1 LGGILFGRPS
11 CTPTD
16 VDDAAD
22 DLEGDMADATDS
34 PDPILERASGGTG
47 GSRDSVSDSY
57 KTALAA
63 CAKAD
68 HPQACVRQ
76 LKRFAGSPLYKSMA
90 DNPAAQVRFWTN
102 LGRGLSDGTVDLE
115 TLKALNRVGANYAV
129 GFGPGGSVSLDFIGG
144 SIGGG
149 DGLTQPVAPDFITN
163 VMRGIQ
169 VGVTAL
175 FGIAAGFSLGLA
187 VGTTAAL
194 GAAVGLGILALALVG
209 VAAYTQVQSIRERN
223 NEQLKF
229 LVQSNTYEKN
239 PCGSK
244 LADGIFD
251 LLATSA
257 EAVVGN
263 PGLIGGDES
272 AKLRIS
278 RKTVATSVWGGISLG
293 FGAKVGVSGFLDEY
307 PLAAKFTPVEESQFG
322 NIAPEHAE
330 KKLIEEIGRRSNS
343 ASIGQVYMFVR
354 QPNFKGVCIGC
365 DISFMR
371 LLNKEEALKFV

>member
-1 LGGILFGRPS
+1 
-11 CTPTD
+11 
-16 VDDAAD
+16 
-22 DLEGDMADATDS
+22 
-34 PDPILERASGGTG
+34 
-47 GSRDSVSDSY
+47 
-57 KTALAA
+57 
-63 CAKAD
+63 
-68 HPQACVRQ
+68 
-76 LKRFAGSPLYKSMA
+76 MA

-209 VAAYTQVQSIRERN
+209 AVVYTQVQSIRERN

-239 PCGSK
+239 PCDSK

-257 EAVVGN
+257 EVIRGNPSVVGN
-263 PGLIGGDES
+263 TNPT
-272 AKLRIS
+272 AKFDILD
-278 RKTVATSVWGGISLG
+278 KTVSTSAWQINARYGIG
-293 FGAKVGVSGFLDEY
+293 VGVSGLGNSGY
-307 PLAAKFTPVEESQFG
+307 PLTINETTAIDAKFGKIRTW
-322 NIAPEHAE
+322 HAE
-330 KKLIEEIGRRSNS
+330 KKILEHIGKFTTNLSLGQAYIFIRHPEGEGPCPNCQDSIANFRTQRR
-343 ASIGQVYMFVR
+343 GVELCVR
-354 QPNFKGVCIGC
+354 DSLGV
-365 DISFMR
+365 R
-371 LLNKEEALKFV
+371 W